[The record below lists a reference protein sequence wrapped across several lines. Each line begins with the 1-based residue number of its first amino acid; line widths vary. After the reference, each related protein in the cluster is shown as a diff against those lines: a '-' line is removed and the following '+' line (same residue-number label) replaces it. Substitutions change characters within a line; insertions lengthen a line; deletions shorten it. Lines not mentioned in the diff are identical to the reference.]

1 MVECDKLSDS
11 LSQRLTEIKT
21 LKDQNQKLMIEIEKL
36 KMVQEDNEKL
46 NQNLTQALKEFDDL
60 RLVNQ

>member
-1 MVECDKLSDS
+1 MVECDKLPDS